1 MTKYYV
7 PTRKEVE
14 AVKVGSMAPNCFGEM
29 AEVKEVFGRGDDI
42 NGKAY
47 VCYYT
52 YFGKDGGSI
61 SNSLKED
68 ELLRSVAACRNYTS
82 WELDE
87 IERAIVASRK

>member
-1 MTKYYV
+1 MSKYYV

-14 AVKVGSMAPNCFGEM
+14 AVQVGSQAPDCFGRM

-52 YFGKDGGSI
+52 YFGSNGGSI

-68 ELLRSVAACRNYTS
+68 ELLRSVEACRDRTS

-87 IERAIVASRK
+87 IERAIVASR